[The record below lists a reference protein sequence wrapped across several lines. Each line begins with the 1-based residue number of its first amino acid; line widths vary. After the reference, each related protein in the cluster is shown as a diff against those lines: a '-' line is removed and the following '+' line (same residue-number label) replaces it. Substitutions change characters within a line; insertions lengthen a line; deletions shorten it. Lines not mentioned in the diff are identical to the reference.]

1 MTYLELVQ
9 TAMKRA
15 KVRSGV
21 PTTLSGAVDAAL
33 SFKEY
38 VGDAWREL
46 QEETPN
52 WWFRQK
58 LDQTMIVHPAYSAT
72 PDTSDLIALNI
83 YPDPNMT
90 GSGITYTDASGLWS
104 FTGGNLVSDD
114 SGLGGMIEIDQTLSP
129 NTTYYLTVV
138 HNTIPSPDREFLDVY
153 ADGSMLGRILDGG
166 TYTYTFTTGATTTD
180 TIGFENDRVG
190 YLTSISNVYLSTT
203 NPLGSGDEYNMPTG
217 LETINYRTVTV
228 YETAKQDETPVTKMS
243 YETWRTVKD
252 TLETSASRPEYIVE
266 RPDGVLQVWPV
277 PDKPYT
283 LRFDGVWEIDEMTV
297 DADTPGSNV
306 SGGTLLPDRFHWVI
320 VYDACRRFYEDH
332 EDAEGIQ
339 KMQNKYLAQR
349 ARLSEK
355 QTPPIYVRP
364 GVLTG
369 WSWRARRYW

>member
-21 PTTLSGAVDAAL
+21 PTTLTGAVDAAL

-46 QEETPN
+46 QEESTN

-58 LDQTMIVHPAYSAT
+58 LDQT
-72 PDTSDLIALNI
+72 L
-83 YPDPNMT
+83 
-90 GSGITYTDASGLWS
+90 
-104 FTGGNLVSDD
+104 
-114 SGLGGMIEIDQTLSP
+114 TLS
-129 NTTYYLTVV
+129 
-138 HNTIPSPDREFLDVY
+138 
-153 ADGSMLGRILDGG
+153 DG
-166 TYTYTFTTGATTTD
+166 
-180 TIGFENDRVG
+180 V
-190 YLTSISNVYLSTT
+190 
-203 NPLGSGDEYNMPTG
+203 DEYAMPTG

-228 YETAKQDETPVTKMS
+228 YTTAKQDETPVAKMS

-252 TLETSASRPEYIVE
+252 TLETTESRPQYVIE

-277 PDKPYT
+277 PDQTYY
-283 LRFDGVWEIDEMTV
+283 LRFDGVWEIDEMT
-297 DADTPGSNV
+297 DDSDTPGSNV
-306 SGGTLLPDRFHWVI
+306 SGGTLLPARFHWVI

-332 EDAEGIQ
+332 EDAEGIE

-355 QTPPIYVRP
+355 QTPPIHVRP

-369 WSWRARRYW
+369 WSYRGRRYW